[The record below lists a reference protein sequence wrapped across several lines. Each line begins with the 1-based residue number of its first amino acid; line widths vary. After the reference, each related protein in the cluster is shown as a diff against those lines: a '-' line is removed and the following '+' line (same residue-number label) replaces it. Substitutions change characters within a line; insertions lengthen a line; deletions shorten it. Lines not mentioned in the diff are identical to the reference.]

1 MIEYPDSPYRVPFDQ
16 SFAIDDCE
24 TAPGKDTPRKKELR
38 SLLKEE
44 VQKISDLQRKLYAD
58 DRYSLLIIF
67 QALDAAGKDGTIR
80 AVMSG
85 VNPAGC
91 QVSSFKAPS
100 SEELDHDFMWRTNCD
115 LPQRGII
122 GIFNRSYYEEVLAV
136 KVHPEY
142 LEGQRLPRVDVEDIW
157 EERYRS
163 IREHE
168 AHLARNGTR
177 ILKFWLN
184 VSRDEQKARFM
195 ERLTN
200 PEKHWKFSKSDLAS
214 RKMWPA
220 YQQAFG
226 EALNATSTALAPWY
240 AIPADNK
247 PWMRLVVARLIREEL
262 ETLPLTYPEQ
272 KLAEIERFDEYK
284 QELLNETD

>member
-1 MIEYPDSPYRVPFDQ
+1 MIEYPQSPYRVPYDG
-16 SFAIDDCE
+16 SFSIADSETSADDV
-24 TAPGKDTPRKKELR
+24 PGKKELR
-38 SLLKEE
+38 SLLKKE
-44 VQKISDLQRKLYAD
+44 VKEISVLQRKLYAD
-58 DRYSLLIIF
+58 NRYSLLLVF

-91 QVSSFKAPS
+91 RVSSFKAPS
-100 SEELDHDFMWRTNCD
+100 SEELDHDFLWRTSCD
-115 LPQRGII
+115 LPERGII

-142 LEGQRLPRVDVEDIW
+142 LAAQRLPPQDSEQIW
-157 EERYRS
+157 ADRYQS
-163 IREHE
+163 IRDQE

-184 VSRDEQKARFM
+184 VSKEEQKDRFM

-200 PEKHWKFSKSDLAS
+200 PDKYWKFSKSDLSS
-214 RKMWPA
+214 RKRWPD
-220 YQQAFG
+220 YMQAF
-226 EALNATSTALAPWY
+226 EQTLNETSTAMAPWY

-247 PWMRLVVARLIREEL
+247 PWMRLTVARLVKQEL
-262 ETLPLTYPEQ
+262 EALPLTFPDQ
-272 KLAEIERFDEYK
+272 KLEEIQKFDEYK
-284 QELLNETD
+284 QALMNE

>member
-1 MIEYPDSPYRVPFDQ
+1 MIEYPQSPYRVPYDG
-16 SFAIDDCE
+16 SFSIADSYTHPTDV
-24 TAPGKDTPRKKELR
+24 PGKNELR

-44 VQKISDLQRKLYAD
+44 VKEISELQRKLYAD
-58 DRYSLLIIF
+58 NRYSLLLVF

-91 QVSSFKAPS
+91 RVSSFKAPS
-100 SEELDHDFMWRTNCD
+100 SEELDHDFLWRTSCD
-115 LPQRGII
+115 LPERGII
-122 GIFNRSYYEEVLAV
+122 GVFNRSYYEEVLAV

-142 LEGQRLPRVDVEDIW
+142 LAAQRLPPHDAEQIW
-157 EERYRS
+157 ADRYQS
-163 IREHE
+163 IRDQE

-184 VSRDEQKARFM
+184 VSKEEQKERFM

-200 PEKHWKFSKSDLAS
+200 PDKYWKFSKSDLSS
-214 RKMWPA
+214 RKRWPD
-220 YQQAFG
+220 YMQAF
-226 EALNATSTALAPWY
+226 EQTLNETSTAMAPWY

-247 PWMRLVVARLIREEL
+247 PWMRLTVARLVKQEL
-262 ETLPLTYPEQ
+262 QALPLTYPDQ
-272 KLAEIERFDEYK
+272 KLEEIQKFDEYK
-284 QELLNETD
+284 QALMNE

>member
-1 MIEYPDSPYRVPFDQ
+1 MIEYPDSPYRVPFDG
-16 SFAIDDCE
+16 SFSVAGCASGPEDDV
-24 TAPGKDTPRKKELR
+24 PGKKQLR
-38 SLLKEE
+38 SALKDE
-44 VQKISDLQRKLYAD
+44 VKAISELQRKLYAD
-58 DRYSLLIIF
+58 NRFSLLIIF

-91 QVSSFKAPS
+91 RVSSFKAPS
-100 SEELDHDFMWRTNCD
+100 SEELDHDFLWRTSCD
-115 LPQRGII
+115 LPERGII

-142 LEGQRLPRVDVEDIW
+142 LAAQRLPMQDVDDIW
-157 EERYRS
+157 QERYQS
-163 IREHE
+163 IRDQE

-184 VSRDEQKARFM
+184 VSKDEQKKRFM

-214 RKMWPA
+214 RQLWPD
-220 YQQAFG
+220 YMEAF
-226 EALNATSTALAPWY
+226 EQTLNATSTGLAPWY

-247 PWMRLVVARLIREEL
+247 PWMRLAVARLVKQEL
-262 ETLPLTYPEQ
+262 EALPLTYPDQ
-272 KLAEIERFDEYK
+272 KLEEIQRFDQYK
-284 QELLNETD
+284 QSLMDE